1 MEAHEIIAVIFV
13 IILVAFCLFALATMV
28 FCIFV
33 NIQSHMK
40 RSSIQQSV
48 LERTVCTEKSTYHMN
63 ELTRITTEE
72 DNGNFD
78 PTPVPSFVTR
88 KDKL

>member
-1 MEAHEIIAVIFV
+1 MEVHEIIAVTFV
-13 IILVAFCLFALATMV
+13 IIIVAFSLFALATTV
-28 FCIFV
+28 YCIFI
-33 NIQSHMK
+33 NIQSHLK
-40 RSSIQQSV
+40 RSSIRQSI
-48 LERTVCTEKSTYHMN
+48 LDRTVCTEKSTYHMN

-88 KDKL
+88 QDEL

>member
-1 MEAHEIIAVIFV
+1 MEAHEIIAVTFV
-13 IILVAFCLFALATMV
+13 ILLVTFSLFALATTIY
-28 FCIFV
+28 CIFI
-33 NIQSHMK
+33 NIQSHLK
-40 RSSIQQSV
+40 RSSIQQSI
-48 LERTVCTEKSTYHMN
+48 LDRTVCTEKSTYHMN